1 MRNVWLIIRRE
12 YLERV
17 RTKSFIISTLLLPAF
32 MFGVTVLPS
41 KLAMM
46 KGGTRHIV
54 VAAPT
59 AELAETVESELQ
71 KKPDEKESSQGA
83 ATTYTIDAD
92 TSLTESERGTLRDKV
107 SNGEIDGFLWLDPT
121 ALESRK
127 VSYYGRETSDFV
139 EQGRLERAVRTAIM
153 RQRLAAKGV
162 DSAELDTLLKDVDLQ
177 AVSIKAGK
185 ETKAGGVE
193 TFLSTFL
200 LVMLLYMT
208 LLLYG
213 VAVMRSVVE
222 EKNSRVME
230 VMLSSCSA
238 KEMMAGKIL
247 GVCAAGVTQILIWAV
262 LAAVVAGQAAAV
274 NSVGGSLNI
283 PAGAFPAFAVF
294 FFLGF
299 LLYSSLYAALGAMVN
314 SDQEAQQ
321 WQWFVVMPIVVP
333 MIMITYVI
341 RQPNSPVSF
350 WMSLVPFF
358 SPILMYLRIIVQ
370 TPPWWQIALSVGLL
384 VATVWC
390 VVVLCSRVYRIGIL
404 MYGKRPTLPEIVK
417 WLKYA

>member
-1 MRNVWLIIRRE
+1 MHNVWLIIRRE

-46 KGGTRHIV
+46 KGGTHHLV

-59 AELAETVESELQ
+59 AELAETVKSELQ
-71 KKPDEKESSQGA
+71 SKPDEKESSQGA
-83 ATTYTIDAD
+83 ATTYQVDVD
-92 TSLTESERGTLRDKV
+92 TSMTESERTALRDRV
-107 SNGEIDGFLWLDPT
+107 SSGEIDGFLWLDP
-121 ALESRK
+121 AGLESRK
-127 VSYYGRETSDFV
+127 VNYYGRETSDFV

-162 DSAELDTLLKDVDLQ
+162 DSAELDSLLKDVDLQ
-177 AVSIKAGK
+177 EVNVKAGK

-193 TFLSTFL
+193 TFFSSIL

-262 LAAVVAGQAAAV
+262 LVAVIAGPQMAA
-274 NSVGGSLNI
+274 GGGLNI
-283 PAGAFPAFAVF
+283 PASAMPAFAVF

-299 LLYSSLYAALGAMVN
+299 MLYSSLYAALGAMVN

-333 MIMITYVI
+333 IIMMTYVI

-384 VATVWC
+384 LATVWC
-390 VVVLCSRVYRIGIL
+390 VVVLCSRIYRIGIL
-404 MYGKRPTLPEIVK
+404 MYGKRPTLPEIFK
-417 WLKYA
+417 WMKYA